1 MNPISAPLILHD
13 LFSKLAHFIPQCTIC
28 FCECCYCMS
37 LLSLWEL
44 PGKFRTVRVRAKEI
58 READELVRGEQ
69 HRVEGG
75 VKRALGHEERAE

>member
-1 MNPISAPLILHD
+1 
-13 LFSKLAHFIPQCTIC
+13 
-28 FCECCYCMS
+28 MS

-44 PGKFRTVRVRAKEI
+44 PGKFRTVPVRAKEI

-69 HRVEGG
+69 HRVEGS